1 MTLPAPYT
9 IPETFTKVRH
19 SKVRTRSSGSKEIT
33 FDELPT
39 FEESTNAWGF
49 LYKVGGQVFTLSR
62 NMDQPD
68 SSVIPGYVIG
78 TNDQC
83 DIKTDYFS
91 DKSCGIKIAYFPGEY
106 KRHAL
111 MHSSPRIVKNNLVYA
126 AFIQDQRYN
135 HLFCKQR
142 SLNFFLTPIF
152 YSSCSTDGVWVNSV
166 NIGKDVVELKSG
178 DTIHFKDPSKFT
190 KATENP
196 SYDFVK
202 PRRKGKKF
210 SSFDE
215 LYHKSKKLGTGSFG
229 IVSLAICKTTGK
241 RVAIKQVQ
249 LSGHIDALE
258 TKKRIGLLRE
268 ISIFM
273 ALPPHPC
280 IIRVDKVFEE
290 DSRMFIVM
298 EYGSSGDLFT
308 NVTEG
313 PSDDFSPIPEIY
325 SLFMTELEIKIIFEQ
340 IAHAVLYLHSKGIVH
355 RDIKMENVIVCDRE
369 RLYVKLTDF
378 GLCAFLK
385 KDEALYTNCGT
396 MLYAA
401 PELLNSNSKKGYGM
415 EVDIWS
421 LGVLLYGALTN
432 SMPFVNMVNGEDD
445 EKKQLRELIGK
456 GQFSFD
462 HPAWDGISEEAK
474 DLVCQMMQV
483 DVNKRYTIKQVLL
496 HPWLQDIE
504 NEQTK
509 EMGVTRNPALL
520 QYLDNKPVSALF

>member
-9 IPETFTKVRH
+9 IPETFTKVKH

-83 DIKTDYFS
+83 DIKYNIECYIYINILTY
-91 DKSCGIKIAYFPGEY
+91 IA
-106 KRHAL
+106 
-111 MHSSPRIVKNNLVYA
+111 
-126 AFIQDQRYN
+126 
-135 HLFCKQR
+135 
-142 SLNFFLTPIF
+142 
-152 YSSCSTDGVWVNSV
+152 
-166 NIGKDVVELKSG
+166 
-178 DTIHFKDPSKFT
+178 
-190 KATENP
+190 ENP

-308 NVTEG
+308 N
-313 PSDDFSPIPEIY
+313 IY